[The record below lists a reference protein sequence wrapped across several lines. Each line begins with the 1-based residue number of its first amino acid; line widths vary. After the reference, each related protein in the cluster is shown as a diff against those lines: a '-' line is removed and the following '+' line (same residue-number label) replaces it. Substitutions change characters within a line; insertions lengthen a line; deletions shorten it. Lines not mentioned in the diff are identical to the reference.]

1 MPAPLVEAPRTASRD
16 SKLFGSPPAS
26 LCDVTILLP
35 HVMQRICNA
44 PSNPYQLT
52 RLIAFSSHYS
62 VRNLQTL
69 YTGYKIAAYNLL
81 KTRSFLRSVR
91 FQDRCHQPLGQ
102 LSDNTVLLQ
111 SEHGCGPCSLSTWT
125 MVMLTFPGT
134 RPAPSLRSVGI
145 NEYLAG
151 LARFQ
156 ASHGLREIF
165 HRDAVC
171 NHRMKI
177 EASAF

>member
-1 MPAPLVEAPRTASRD
+1 MPVFKTGAINRSAN
-16 SKLFGSPPAS
+16 SP
-26 LCDVTILLP
+26 TILFYYRVSMVADL
-35 HVMQRICNA
+35 
-44 PSNPYQLT
+44 
-52 RLIAFSSHYS
+52 
-62 VRNLQTL
+62 
-69 YTGYKIAAYNLL
+69 
-81 KTRSFLRSVR
+81 
-91 FQDRCHQPLGQ
+91 
-102 LSDNTVLLQ
+102 
-111 SEHGCGPCSLSTWT
+111 CSLSTWV